1 MRFRLLLGFV
11 AVAMLATPLVTALP
25 AAAAT
30 APEPWAAAVCGGA
43 RHVGSTTCARPA
55 RRSATSRPTSAVNVR
70 KKLTKLLALTE
81 RETKTLLSELGDAG
95 RPAVKGGKQIAATI
109 REGFRQ
115 VLSAVTGAKQSLA
128 KAKTNNPT
136 GFMNAARGVQDAL
149 ESSLEGVQAAFSAAR
164 TADVAPLLAAF
175 DDQKDC
181 EAVAG

>member
-1 MRFRLLLGFV
+1 VRFRLLLGFV

-30 APEPWAAAVCGGA
+30 APEPWAAAVCGA
-43 RHVGSTTCARPA
+43 LDTWVDDVRDASEKV
-55 RRSATSRPTSAVNVR
+55 ATSRPTSAVNVR
-70 KKLTKLLALTE
+70 KKLTKLLAVTE

-115 VLSAVTGAKQSLA
+115 VLSAVTAAKQSLA
-128 KAKTNNPT
+128 KVKTNNPT
-136 GFMNAARGVQDAL
+136 GFMNATRAVQDAL

-164 TADVAPLLAAF
+164 TADVAPLVAAF
-175 DDQKDC
+175 DDQRDC